1 MIAAS
6 VALNRTSIHDKTAY
20 TSLFAAGWVW
30 PGLILVLVAFV
41 PESPYYLVSKG
52 RLDEA
57 YKQLEK
63 LSNATEDID
72 MAVHHIVMIY
82 EEEKRQRAAS
92 EETSFLDCF
101 KGTDWRR
108 TRIIVICNGL
118 PQVIGSTFMANAPYF
133 LVQAGMSP
141 TNVSM
146 MIEIGIAF
154 GIASSLII
162 FYVMGVVG
170 FRTLVLVGLVLST
183 ILYSVIGIAGTIHR
197 SSAALWYVSLL
208 TPIYRY

>member
-20 TSLFAAGWVW
+20 TTLFAAGWVW
-30 PGLILVLVAFV
+30 PGLIILFIAFV

-52 RLDEA
+52 KMDKA
-57 YKQLEK
+57 YKQLQR
-63 LSNATEDID
+63 LSNASEDID
-72 MAVHHIVMIY
+72 LAVNRIITIY

-92 EETSFLDCF
+92 EDASFLECF

-146 MIEIGIAF
+146 MIEIGISF

-170 FRTLVLVGLVLST
+170 FRTLVLWGLVFST
-183 ILYSVIGIAGTIHR
+183 ILYTVIGIAGSIPP
-197 SSAALWYVSLL
+197 SSAALW
-208 TPIYRY
+208 